1 MTARR
6 RAAPEGAPTADAP
19 ITKAQIR
26 AVHAAARARG
36 LTDDEYRDRLEA
48 EAGVRTC
55 KALSRRQA
63 AAFLD
68 GLAGRK
74 RAAPRRGRRPPP
86 APAGTVRMITPAQR
100 RLIDELASEIE
111 WRAPGG
117 YRRWLRSSLGLERP
131 ATSSD
136 GAKVIEGLL
145 AMRRRGR

>member
-1 MTARR
+1 MARR
-6 RAAPEGAPTADAP
+6 RAAPAGAPTAAGAP

-68 GLAGRK
+68 GLAGRGGAHDHAGP
-74 RAAPRRGRRPPP
+74 AAAHR
-86 APAGTVRMITPAQR
+86 
-100 RLIDELASEIE
+100 
-111 WRAPGG
+111 
-117 YRRWLRSSLGLERP
+117 
-131 ATSSD
+131 
-136 GAKVIEGLL
+136 
-145 AMRRRGR
+145 